1 MTSIRGTCLLNT
13 LDNPSRAFSIEM
25 PLGVEVRVTRLIGT
39 TTMSG
44 ESPLSVES
52 QHLMIPTSEVLRFL
66 HEKGYN
72 TAGEGL
78 STFFDEE
85 DSPEVDLDV
94 TR

>member
-1 MTSIRGTCLLNT
+1 
-13 LDNPSRAFSIEM
+13 
-25 PLGVEVRVTRLIGT
+25 
-39 TTMSG
+39 MSG

-94 TR
+94 TREQLDLTHLLDDWTTVGAQELANELLVWLGIHDY